1 MSLSSFGGG
10 GAAVVGREVEA
21 AVPRMLTKSPM
32 PLRSYLGAL
41 LALFVL
47 AATVALGFG
56 WESAERDGLS
66 AARDDAV
73 FGAGKAAEQLG
84 RNLAGVRSSVDAVA
98 TSPGAAAV
106 FAEPGSCRLS
116 FSLGG
121 PQDGHL
127 DVLRSDGS
135 LVCSSQPRAEDE
147 AVAYQGASWIAA
159 ASRTPGTVGPV
170 TDDRTGRPAV
180 LLSAPMAGRGMV
192 VAFVDLIGLAA
203 AAGGTFGGARGLE
216 FLLTS
221 GDGATVVT
229 RWPDAGRWAGTAV
242 RASRFIGAGRSGA
255 GTDVAGLR
263 RVYGSSTVPGLGWRV
278 YAGADRSAAL
288 AAAHRLARRQAGIT
302 AVGLLAGL
310 LATLLVYR
318 RITRPIGRLRTAVR
332 AAATSGHLEPAVIV
346 TGPREVSDLGAEFAG
361 LLAAVDRELGERR
374 RAEELAREHER
385 NYRQLFDA
393 NPYPIYLFDVETLAV
408 VAVNDA
414 AVHYFGQDREALLKA
429 VVTDLCPA
437 GDAAAVRE
445 ELAAAAPVER
455 CRARRHRKHDG
466 RVTEV
471 EVTSHLTTFAGRTV
485 RCAVVDD
492 VTERHHLR
500 QRLRQSERLESLGQL
515 AGGIAHDFN
524 NLLGIINGYAGMSA
538 ADVEELAARDP
549 TWARLH
555 DDLLQIV
562 AAGDRAAGL
571 TRQLLAFARADT
583 VAELTALDLNSVV
596 ADVEK
601 LLRRT
606 LGEDITLTTRL
617 TEDSAPVL
625 ADVGRLEQVLVN
637 VAVNARDA
645 MPNGGTLTI
654 DTDAVTVDEHYA
666 AQHPGVRTGQYMR
679 LAVSDTGTGMDQE
692 TLERAFEPFFTTKPK
707 GQGTGLGLATIYGII
722 AQAGGHAQLYSE
734 LGHGTTIAALLPVT
748 EQNADTAA
756 RTSMR
761 VRPGAGET
769 ILLVEDDEG
778 LRALTERVLDRNG
791 YRVRSARTAAEAL
804 TLAATADVLDLL
816 LTDVVLP
823 DMHGPDMVTAVH
835 RELPGLRVV
844 YMSGYAE
851 SILAARGTLPA
862 GAILL
867 QKPVSAQHLLTV
879 IARELRAGRPA
890 PSAVADGR

>member
-1 MSLSSFGGG
+1 
-10 GAAVVGREVEA
+10 
-21 AVPRMLTKSPM
+21 M

-56 WESAERDGLS
+56 WESAERDSLA
-66 AARDDAV
+66 AARADAA

-84 RNLAGVRSSVDAVA
+84 RRLASVRSSVDAVA
-98 TSPGAAAV
+98 SSPGAAAV
-106 FAEPGSCRLS
+106 FTEPAACRLS

-127 DVLRSDGS
+127 DVLRRDGTV
-135 LVCSSQPRAEDE
+135 VCSSQPPGEDE

-159 ASRTPGTVGPV
+159 ASRTPGTAGPV
-170 TDDRTGRPAV
+170 TDGRTGRPAM
-180 LLSAPMAGRGMV
+180 LLSTPMAGQGMV

-203 AAGGTFGGARGLE
+203 ATGGTFGGARGLE

-221 GDGATVVT
+221 GDGATIVT
-229 RWPDAGRWAGTAV
+229 RWPDAARWAGTAV
-242 RASRFIGAGRSGA
+242 SASRFTGAGRSGA
-255 GTDVAGLR
+255 GSDVAGLP
-263 RVYGSSTVPGLGWRV
+263 RVYGSGTVPGPGWRV

-332 AAATSGHLEPAVIV
+332 AAATSGHLEPAVTV
-346 TGPREVSDLGAEFAG
+346 NGPREVSDLGAEFAG

-374 RAEELAREHER
+374 RAEELTREHER

-414 AVHYFGQDREALLKA
+414 AVHYFGQDREALLET

-437 GDAAAVRE
+437 DDAATVRE
-445 ELAAAAPVER
+445 ELAAAPPVER

-466 RVTEV
+466 RVTDV

-485 RCAVVDD
+485 RCAVIDD
-492 VTERHHLR
+492 VTERHQLR

-538 ADVEELAARDP
+538 TDVEDLADRDP
-549 TWARLH
+549 MWARLH

-606 LGEDITLTTRL
+606 LGEDITLVTRL
-617 TEDSAPVL
+617 TEDSSPVL

-645 MPNGGTLTI
+645 MPGGGTLTI

-679 LAVSDTGTGMDQE
+679 LAVSDTGTGMDKE
-692 TLERAFEPFFTTKPK
+692 TLDRAFEPFFTTKPK

-748 EQNADTAA
+748 EQTAVTAA
-756 RTSMR
+756 RTSLT

-791 YRVRSARTAAEAL
+791 YRVRSARTAADAL
-804 TLAATADVLDLL
+804 ALATTADVPDLL

-823 DMHGPDMVTAVH
+823 DMHGPDMVAAVH

-851 SILAARGTLPA
+851 SILAARGTLPT
-862 GAILL
+862 GAVLL
-867 QKPVSAQHLLTV
+867 QKPVSAQHLLSV
-879 IARELRAGRPA
+879 IARELRTGRTAPA
-890 PSAVADGR
+890 AVADGR